1 MTLAT
6 TYAFGDVAKTHLS
19 LDKGWREA
27 KAFYGGFTA
36 LVVLA
41 AGLVLIPNAPLGLIT
56 TTVQALAGLLL
67 PLATVFLLLL
77 CNDKEVLGPWV
88 NRPWLNAVSTA
99 IVSILVILSLILM
112 VTTVF
117 PHVDVVLLTA
127 WLAVALVAS
136 WLVGGAIW
144 LVRRAPTPKRPD
156 EGRLDWRMP
165 PVALLDRPILDGW
178 RRMVLIGMGGYLVLS
193 VILLVVKA
201 IQIG

>member
-1 MTLAT
+1 M
-6 TYAFGDVAKTHLS
+6 
-19 LDKGWREA
+19 
-27 KAFYGGFTA
+27 
-36 LVVLA
+36 VLA

-178 RRMVLIGMGGYLVLS
+178 RRVVLIGMGGYLVLS